1 MSIHAPSSRIGS
13 SVAKMKT
20 MGKSSLGGKKSPIV
34 HLNVVPM
41 IDMFTILVIFLL
53 MMFSATGDIL
63 YQQRD
68 IKMPRAYHQKP
79 LSRLPIIAIS
89 RSVVVFEGT
98 KVMDT
103 PMLTEKE
110 FPDMKVPVLEKVLKM
125 AHEQYK
131 RENPQPSPAN
141 REAFRKW
148 MKDST
153 QIIIQA
159 DRGVSFEAIKLAMF
173 TAAYQG
179 FSTVNFAVV
188 PYPDKDAK
196 TKKKK
201 S

>member
-1 MSIHAPSSRIGS
+1 
-13 SVAKMKT
+13 MKT

-53 MMFSATGDIL
+53 MMFSATGEIL
-63 YQQRD
+63 YQQKD
-68 IKMPRAYHQKP
+68 IKIPKAYHQKA
-79 LSRLPIIAIS
+79 LLRLPIIAIS
-89 RSVVVFEGT
+89 RSVVVFEGN

-110 FPDMKVPVLEKVLKM
+110 FPDMTVPVLAKVLKM
-125 AHEQYK
+125 AHEQFK

-153 QIIIQA
+153 KIIIQA
-159 DRGVSFEAIKLAMF
+159 DRGVSFESIKLAMF

-179 FSTVNFAVV
+179 FSTINFAVA
-188 PYPDKDAK
+188 PHPEGK
-196 TKKKK
+196 TPKKK